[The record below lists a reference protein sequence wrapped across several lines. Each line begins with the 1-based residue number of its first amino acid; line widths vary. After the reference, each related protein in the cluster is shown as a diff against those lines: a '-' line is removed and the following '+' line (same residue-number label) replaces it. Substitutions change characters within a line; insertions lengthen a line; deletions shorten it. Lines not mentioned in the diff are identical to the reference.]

1 MKGHPMML
9 LAPATDRPR
18 VKPAFPE
25 ICVPQA
31 NTRLGFDI
39 VAQRSGPFSGPPR
52 ELQREASFAGTKSMR
67 ERLLRGGEEPH
78 VPTLRLAGRAR
89 GSAKDPRGLHGRD
102 ENAVVLRVS
111 TEKRIEHFILARER
125 ALDSVGRAR
134 RRHRAECRH

>member
-9 LAPATDRPR
+9 LEPATDRPG

-25 ICVPQA
+25 IFVPQS
-31 NTRLGFDI
+31 NTRLGFDL
-39 VAQRSGPFSGPPR
+39 VDQRPDRFGGPSR

-89 GSAKDPRGLHGRD
+89 GSAKDPRGLHG
-102 ENAVVLRVS
+102 
-111 TEKRIEHFILARER
+111 
-125 ALDSVGRAR
+125 
-134 RRHRAECRH
+134 